1 MNDPDW
7 LVQARKKG
15 LDITERPHQV
25 RLPGR
30 GGGDS
35 EPGLPASLPE
45 KDFTL
50 AVIAL
55 AQSLKWTVAHFRTA
69 KITRKDGTVY
79 YETPVQA
86 DGAGFPDLVMVR
98 GSRIVWM
105 ELKSHRGKVSE
116 EQKVWLGRLRGATE
130 DVYVFRPA
138 DMKRIQ
144 EVLA

>member
-7 LVQARKKG
+7 LTQARKNG
-15 LDITERPHQV
+15 LEITERAHQV
-25 RLPGR
+25 RLPPPA
-30 GGGDS
+30 GDS
-35 EPGLPASLPE
+35 EPRVPSGISE
-45 KDFTL
+45 KDFTA

-55 AQSLKWTVAHFRTA
+55 AQSHKWTVAHFRTA
-69 KITRKDGTVY
+69 KITRKDGSVY

-86 DGAGFPDLVMVR
+86 DGSGFPDLVMVR

-130 DVYVFRPA
+130 EVYVFRPA

>member
-15 LDITERPHQV
+15 LEITERPHQV
-25 RLPGR
+25 RLPPPA
-30 GGGDS
+30 GDS
-35 EPGLPASLPE
+35 EPSLPASLPE
-45 KDFTL
+45 KDFTS

-55 AQSLKWTVAHFRTA
+55 AKSLKWTVAHFRTA
-69 KITRKDGTVY
+69 RITRKDGSVY

-98 GSRIVWM
+98 GGRIVWV

-130 DVYVFRPA
+130 EVYVFRPA
-138 DMKRIQ
+138 DIKRIA